1 MKAKSV
7 SIPKFREK
15 VNEDAVFARNGLIAV
30 SDGAGGGG
38 VFADEWSRY
47 LVDNLPNEPIL
58 NFPEF
63 DSWLEHIWEKFYN
76 EHEELAKAQ
85 GGLFLNKFYDE
96 GSFATLVAVWKV
108 SESECRWISYGDS
121 VAFCYDRA
129 KGELQHSFSKLADFN
144 NPPYLINCKDPLDEK
159 GFRSGTFKTSK
170 TAVVFCASDA
180 LSHLI
185 LMLYETW
192 LQTLGSHRYDKEIED
207 AINAQTRNSQY
218 VKLALGHSP
227 DFDAKM
233 KYFLR
238 LSKREVVFQS
248 GMNNHRDRLK
258 LIADDDYSL
267 AVMDYNDKSFDDCI
281 PTLELDDIYGR

>member
-7 SIPKFREK
+7 SIPKFGEK
-15 VNEDAVFARNGLIAV
+15 INEDAVFAKNGLIAV

-38 VFADEWSRY
+38 VFADQWSKY

-58 NFPEF
+58 HFPEF
-63 DSWLEHIWEKFYN
+63 DSWLDQIWEKFYN

-96 GSFATLVAVWKV
+96 GSFATLVAVWKI
-108 SESECRWISYGDS
+108 SETECRWISYGDS

-144 NPPYLINCKDPLDEK
+144 NPPYLINCKDSLDEK
-159 GFRSGTFKTSK
+159 GFRCGTFKTSK
-170 TAVVFCASDA
+170 TSVVFCASDA

-185 LMLYETW
+185 LMLYETG
-192 LQTLGSHRYDKEIED
+192 LQTLGSHRYDKEIEE

-218 VKLALGHSP
+218 IKLALDLNSI
-227 DFDAKM
+227 FDLKM
-233 KYFLR
+233 KYFLK
-238 LSKREVVFQS
+238 LSKNKMIFQS
-248 GMNNHRDRLK
+248 GMSNHRDRLK
-258 LIADDDYSL
+258 LVADDDYSL
-267 AVMDYNDKSFDDCI
+267 AVMDYDEDAFIDCTPLI
-281 PTLELDDIYGR
+281 IID

>member
-1 MKAKSV
+1 MKARSV
-7 SIPKFREK
+7 SIPKFGEK
-15 VNEDAVFARNGLIAV
+15 INEDAAFARNGLIAV

-38 VFADEWSRY
+38 VFADQWSRY
-47 LVDNLPNEPIL
+47 LVDNLPDEPIQ
-58 NFPEF
+58 NYSEF
-63 DSWLEHIWEKFYN
+63 DNWLDAIWEKFYN

-121 VAFCYDRA
+121 VAFCYDRE
-129 KGELQHSFSKLADFN
+129 KGALQHSFTELADFN

-159 GFRSGTFKTSK
+159 GFRCGTFKTSK
-170 TAVVFCASDA
+170 TTVVFCASDA

-192 LQTLGSHRYDKEIED
+192 QQTQGCHKYDKEIEE

-218 VKLALGHSP
+218 VKLALGLSP

-238 LSKREVVFQS
+238 LSKREVDFQS
-248 GMNNHRDRLK
+248 GMNNHRDKLK
-258 LIADDDYSL
+258 LVANDDYSL
-267 AVMDYNDKSFDDCI
+267 AVMDYNGKAFDNCI
-281 PTLELDDIYGR
+281 PTLELD